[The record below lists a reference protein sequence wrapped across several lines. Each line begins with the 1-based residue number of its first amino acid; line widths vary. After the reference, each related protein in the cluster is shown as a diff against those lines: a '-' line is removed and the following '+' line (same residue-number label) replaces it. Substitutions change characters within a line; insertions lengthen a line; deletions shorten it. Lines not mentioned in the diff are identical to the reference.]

1 MSLGIDRAVC
11 WLSGFCFTAGMIAL
25 GAIGVARAQES
36 VPPSPPAC
44 ERCEHRCDS
53 PIGID
58 PVAAEFFERATR
70 ALAAEFGQGMMFRVT
85 MPRPELF
92 AEKACASAERAS
104 AECVNGECAQGQ
116 VIRLGDGR
124 IDIEQMPVGLTA
136 KFLRLGCP
144 CSASG
149 ECACGG
155 QTACG
160 TDCAVAGKAD
170 CKCCPC
176 SGESLDVKQEIVK
189 HEAKCGEEE
198 CDLPDAIIKRFHR
211 TDDLLPAP
219 HKLLEQ
225 IATLMAEKAAA
236 QAALAVRKEADEQIG
251 EIYEAMAELL
261 ADNAALDAKLEAQ
274 SEQRKLVEKVTE
286 LAAENARLKTHLE
299 VAAERAEIAKATSAL
314 SLENEK
320 LKLRLVELEQKHLVA
335 EAARTAAKPRSER
348 KQR

>member
-11 WLSGFCFTAGMIAL
+11 WLSGFCFTVGIVAL
-25 GAIGVARAQES
+25 GAISVTRAQET
-36 VPPSPPAC
+36 VPPSPPSC
-44 ERCEHRCDS
+44 ERCDQRCDS
-53 PIGID
+53 PLGID
-58 PVAAEFFERATR
+58 PVAAEFLERATR

-85 MPRPELF
+85 MPRPEFF
-92 AEKACASAERAS
+92 AEQACAG
-104 AECVNGECAQGQ
+104 AECAQGECAHGQ
-116 VIRLGDGR
+116 VIRLGEGR
-124 IDIEQMPVGLTA
+124 IDVEHMPAHFAA

-144 CSASG
+144 CSVSG
-149 ECACGG
+149 ECVCGGKAACG
-155 QTACG
+155 AE
-160 TDCAVAGKAD
+160 CAAAGKAD

-176 SGESLDVKQEIVK
+176 SGESLEVSKEIVK
-189 HEAKCGEEE
+189 DEAKCGQED
-198 CDLPDAIIKRFHR
+198 CDLTNVIIKRFHH
-211 TDDLLPAP
+211 TDAALPPP
-219 HKLLEQ
+219 HKLMEQ

-299 VAAERAEIAKATSAL
+299 LAAERAEIAKATSAL

-320 LKLRLVELEQKHLVA
+320 LKLRLAELEQTRAVA
-335 EAARTAAKPRSER
+335 EVARTAAKPRSER